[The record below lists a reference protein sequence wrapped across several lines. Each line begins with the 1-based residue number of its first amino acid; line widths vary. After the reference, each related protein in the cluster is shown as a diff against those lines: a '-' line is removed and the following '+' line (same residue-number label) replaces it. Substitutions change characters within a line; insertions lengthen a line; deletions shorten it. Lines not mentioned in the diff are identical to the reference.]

1 LGNLDT
7 TVKCHPVY
15 LKFMIQ
21 RTVTHLALVSKS
33 AQSLKTTI
41 PRSVVK
47 KLKLQQ
53 SDMLEWLETS
63 KGDIVVRR
71 L

>member
-1 LGNLDT
+1 
-7 TVKCHPVY
+7 
-15 LKFMIQ
+15 MIQ